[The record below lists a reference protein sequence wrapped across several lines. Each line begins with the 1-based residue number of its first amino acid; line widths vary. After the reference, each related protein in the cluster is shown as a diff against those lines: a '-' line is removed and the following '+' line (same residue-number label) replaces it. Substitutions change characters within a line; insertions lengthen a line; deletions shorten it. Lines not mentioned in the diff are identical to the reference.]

1 MLFGATIPFR
11 MRPTCSSL
19 LSACGLP
26 ALLITDLVH
35 IRYLTGMNVTAG
47 TILASGRTYTLFLDP
62 RYIDAATA
70 LPPGVTARPYEDLDR
85 LLAKVP
91 LCGFDEDDVTVAR
104 LRMWKSKFKNTK
116 FVRSDDELAEFR
128 RQKDDRELTHL
139 TRAYKITQELLRRV
153 PSALRAGVTEK
164 AVAWKLQTWAQ
175 ELGADGLAFPPI
187 VGFGTHTALPHHR
200 PTTRTLKKGH
210 VVQIDVGATYRG
222 YNADMA
228 QVYFTA
234 KPSDFQQTML
244 GAIREAK
251 DYAASL
257 LVAGADTAQVDTKV
271 RALLKKR
278 GFPQG
283 YPHAL
288 GHGVGLEV
296 HDPGV
301 LSSRRKGQT
310 ILHKEVYA
318 VEPGLYFPG
327 RFGMR
332 VEDMVVVP

>member
-1 MLFGATIPFR
+1 
-11 MRPTCSSL
+11 
-19 LSACGLP
+19 
-26 ALLITDLVH
+26 
-35 IRYLTGMNVTAG
+35 MNVTAG
-47 TILASGRTYTLFLDP
+47 LMLAAGRTYTLFLDP
-62 RYIDAATA
+62 RYFDAATA
-70 LPPGVTARPYEDLDR
+70 LPQGVVARRYEDIDR
-85 LLAKVP
+85 VLVKLPV
-91 LCGFDEDDVTVAR
+91 CGFDEDDVTVAR
-104 LRMWKSKFKNTK
+104 LRQWKGKCKNTK
-116 FVRSDDELAEFR
+116 FVRCNDELAQFR
-128 RQKDDRELTHL
+128 RQKDDHELTL
-139 TRAYKITQELLRRV
+139 LMRAHKITQELLRRV

-175 ELGADGLAFPPI
+175 ELGADGLGFPPI

-200 PTTRTLKKGH
+200 PTSRTLKKGH
-210 VVQIDVGATYRG
+210 VVQVDVGAAYRG

-234 KPSDFQQTML
+234 KPTDFQQAML
-244 GAIREAK
+244 TAVREAK
-251 DYAASL
+251 DYAATL
-257 LVAGADTAQVDTKV
+257 LVAGADTAEVDAKV

-310 ILHKEVYA
+310 ILQNEVYA
-318 VEPGLYFPG
+318 IEPGLYLPG

-332 VEDMVVVP
+332 IEDMVVVA